1 MQIFGVEISLRE
13 IENQEFDD
21 YKQSL
26 DYKNMLQ
33 VLKDRD
39 YIINILMTQSANLNI
54 VKEDLVYKLIQKK
67 LEVGQ
72 IKDIKEIK
80 NKQYI

>member
-1 MQIFGVEISLRE
+1 LQIFGVEISLRE

-26 DYKNMLQ
+26 DYKNMQQ

>member
-26 DYKNMLQ
+26 DYKNMQQ

>member
-1 MQIFGVEISLRE
+1 LQIFGVEISLRE

-26 DYKNMLQ
+26 DYKNMQQ

-39 YIINILMTQSANLNI
+39 YIINILMT
-54 VKEDLVYKLIQKK
+54 
-67 LEVGQ
+67 
-72 IKDIKEIK
+72 
-80 NKQYI
+80 

>member
-1 MQIFGVEISLRE
+1 
-13 IENQEFDD
+13 
-21 YKQSL
+21 
-26 DYKNMLQ
+26 
-33 VLKDRD
+33 
-39 YIINILMTQSANLNI
+39 MTQSANLNI

-72 IKDIKEIK
+72 IKDINEIK